1 MNDAQT
7 NADAIF
13 SARLANAKSADVEAS
28 AQSATTIVSGKLKK
42 CASNTPH
49 ANDAARCASG
59 REVKESLRKESLR
72 EAERMSFGATGAQ
85 VASEF
90 VCPLRLARAAASL
103 LLSERVL
110 TTA

>member
-1 MNDAQT
+1 MRFATTPLFSAVACAAPANRNDAQT

-59 REVKESLRKESLR
+59 REVKESPRKVSLR
-72 EAERMSFGATGAQ
+72 EAKRMSFGATDAQ
-85 VASEF
+85 EGD
-90 VCPLRLARAAASL
+90 
-103 LLSERVL
+103 
-110 TTA
+110 